1 MGGVGCPRD
10 TALSWFGDVSQCG
23 EWMKLFVLRGCRPY
37 RPRLGPV
44 DKRAQRS
51 LSLVKERVFV
61 KEVEADAS
69 PALPAWSSSGEDSQ
83 INGE

>member
-61 KEVEADAS
+61 KEVQAGAS